1 MEINEIQCIKEL
13 KNGSYQAFT
22 QIYEAYA
29 DRLYSFVLKQL
40 KNRSLTQD
48 IVQDTF
54 LRLWDNRNELNCF
67 GNLQAFIFTIAKHQ
81 VIDYFR
87 KQVNELQFEEFMDYC
102 ESQAMDVSPE
112 DILLYDEFLQQLQKS
127 KNALSPREREIYEL
141 SREKHIPVKQIAGQ
155 LQLSEQTIKN
165 YLTSALKVLRNEML
179 KYNILFIF
187 FL

>member
-1 MEINEIQCIKEL
+1 MKIDEIQCIKEL
-13 KNGSYQAFT
+13 RNGSYQAFT

-54 LRLWDNRNELNCF
+54 LRLWDNRSQLNSF

-87 KQVNELQFEEFMDYC
+87 KQVNELQFEDFMEYC
-102 ESQAMDVSPE
+102 ENQE
-112 DILLYDEFLQQLQKS
+112 KS
-127 KNALSPREREIYEL
+127 KYFLSPRERVIYEL
-141 SREKHIPVKQIAGQ
+141 SREKHIPVKQIAEQ
-155 LQLSEQTIKN
+155 LELSEQTVKN
-165 YLTSALKVLRNEML
+165 YLTSALKILRSEML
-179 KYNILFIF
+179 KYNIIFLF

>member
-1 MEINEIQCIKEL
+1 MKIDEIQCIKEL
-13 KNGSYQAFT
+13 RNGSYQAFT

-54 LRLWDNRNELNCF
+54 LRLWDNRNQLNSF

-87 KQVNELQFEEFMDYC
+87 KQVNELQFEDFMDRQLTYRRKISYC
-102 ESQAMDVSPE
+102 TTNSCNNFNNRRKFCHNGNTRFM
-112 DILLYDEFLQQLQKS
+112 
-127 KNALSPREREIYEL
+127 N
-141 SREKHIPVKQIAGQ
+141 
-155 LQLSEQTIKN
+155 
-165 YLTSALKVLRNEML
+165 
-179 KYNILFIF
+179 
-187 FL
+187 

>member
-1 MEINEIQCIKEL
+1 MKINEIQCIKEL
-13 KNGSYQAFT
+13 RNGSYQAFT

-54 LRLWDNRNELNCF
+54 LRLWDNRSQLNSL

-87 KQVNELQFEEFMDYC
+87 KQVNELQFEDFMEYC
-102 ESQAMDVSPE
+102 ENQATDVSPE
-112 DILLYDEFLQQLQKS
+112 DILLYDEFL
-127 KNALSPREREIYEL
+127 
-141 SREKHIPVKQIAGQ
+141 
-155 LQLSEQTIKN
+155 
-165 YLTSALKVLRNEML
+165 
-179 KYNILFIF
+179 
-187 FL
+187 

>member
-1 MEINEIQCIKEL
+1 MKIDEIQCIKEL
-13 KNGSYQAFT
+13 RNGSYQAFT

-54 LRLWDNRNELNCF
+54 LRLWDNRNQLNSF

-87 KQVNELQFEEFMDYC
+87 KQVNELQFEDFMEYC
-102 ESQAMDVSPE
+102 ENQATDVSRK
-112 DILLYDEFLQQLQKS
+112 ISYCTTNSCNNFNNRRKFCH
-127 KNALSPREREIYEL
+127 NGNTRFM
-141 SREKHIPVKQIAGQ
+141 
-155 LQLSEQTIKN
+155 N
-165 YLTSALKVLRNEML
+165 
-179 KYNILFIF
+179 
-187 FL
+187 

>member
-1 MEINEIQCIKEL
+1 MKIDEIQCIKEL
-13 KNGSYQAFT
+13 RNGSYQAFT

-54 LRLWDNRNELNCF
+54 LRLWDNRSQLNSF

-87 KQVNELQFEEFMDYC
+87 KQVR
-102 ESQAMDVSPE
+102 A
-112 DILLYDEFLQQLQKS
+112 
-127 KNALSPREREIYEL
+127 
-141 SREKHIPVKQIAGQ
+141 
-155 LQLSEQTIKN
+155 
-165 YLTSALKVLRNEML
+165 
-179 KYNILFIF
+179 
-187 FL
+187 

>member
-1 MEINEIQCIKEL
+1 MKIDEIQCIKEL
-13 KNGSYQAFT
+13 RNGSYQAFT

-54 LRLWDNRNELNCF
+54 LRLWDNRNQLNSF

-87 KQVNELQFEEFMDYC
+87 KQVNELQFEDFMEYC
-102 ESQAMDVSPE
+102 ENR
-112 DILLYDEFLQQLQKS
+112 QLTYRRKIS
-127 KNALSPREREIYEL
+127 YCTTNSCNNFNNRRKFCHNGNTRFM
-141 SREKHIPVKQIAGQ
+141 
-155 LQLSEQTIKN
+155 N
-165 YLTSALKVLRNEML
+165 
-179 KYNILFIF
+179 
-187 FL
+187 

>member
-1 MEINEIQCIKEL
+1 MKIDEIQCIKEL
-13 KNGSYQAFT
+13 RNGSYQAFT

-54 LRLWDNRNELNCF
+54 LRLWDNRSQLNSF

-87 KQVNELQFEEFMDYC
+87 KQVNELQFEDFMEYC
-102 ESQAMDVSPE
+102 ENQESDVSPE
-112 DILLYDEFLQQLQKS
+112 DLWTKQRKTDSSQTDCQATGAFRANS
-127 KNALSPREREIYEL
+127 KEL
-141 SREKHIPVKQIAGQ
+141 SDFR
-155 LQLSEQTIKN
+155 SENPSQ
-165 YLTSALKVLRNEML
+165 RNNE
-179 KYNILFIF
+179 I
-187 FL
+187 

>member
-1 MEINEIQCIKEL
+1 MKIDEIQCIKEL
-13 KNGSYQAFT
+13 RNGSYQAFT

-54 LRLWDNRNELNCF
+54 LRLWDNRNQLNSF
-67 GNLQAFIFTIAKHQ
+67 GNLQA
-81 VIDYFR
+81 FR
-87 KQVNELQFEEFMDYC
+87 KQVNELQFEDFMEYC
-102 ESQAMDVSPE
+102 ENQATDVSPE
-112 DILLYDEFLQQLQKS
+112 DILLYDEFLQQLQQS
-127 KNALSPREREIYEL
+127 KKVLSQREHEIYEL
-141 SREKHIPVKQIAGQ
+141 SREKHIPIKQIAEQ
-155 LQLSEQTIKN
+155 LDLSEQTVKN
-165 YLTSALKVLRNEML
+165 YLTSALKILRSEMM

>member
-1 MEINEIQCIKEL
+1 MKIDEIQCIKEL
-13 KNGSYQAFT
+13 RNGSYQAFT

-54 LRLWDNRNELNCF
+54 LRLWDNRSQLNSF

-81 VIDYFR
+81 VIDY
-87 KQVNELQFEEFMDYC
+87 
-102 ESQAMDVSPE
+102 
-112 DILLYDEFLQQLQKS
+112 LLYDEFLQQLQQS
-127 KNALSPREREIYEL
+127 KKVLSQREHEIYEL
-141 SREKHIPVKQIAGQ
+141 SREKHIPIKQIAEQ
-155 LQLSEQTIKN
+155 LDLSEQTVKN
-165 YLTSALKVLRNEML
+165 YLTSALKILRSEMM